1 MPLVEVGGAAGGAV
15 NVMAALM
22 LALYVTSAFGRSRRS
37 VRRSAVVVALLV
49 GLAAVGAAWVIPA
62 GAGVTLWAYISVVFG
77 SFAKVRRRL
86 LFSALALAVFAAL
99 GAGWVLI
106 PSGVFAVLRL
116 WNLLGAGSGEA
127 RCQASFPSK
136 PTSHRPVDLG
146 KQEVDDRVRPD
157 QDNKKEPTLDG
168 YLRDHRLPDDARS
181 LLHEID
187 GRSRAAGQYL
197 QQQGRGN
204 GLDGI
209 EVERIRED
217 YAVGAVRGY
226 LALPTWSAQGQVLSD
241 GKTGSQLLSE
251 QLRLLVHRLE
261 EIQHAAAVN
270 GGAELLTHG
279 KFLRD
284 RFSGGS
290 GDQLRL

>member
-168 YLRDHRLPDDARS
+168 TCETTGCPTTPDRCCTRS
-181 LLHEID
+181 MAGPVRQASTCSSKVGATD
-187 GRSRAAGQYL
+187 STVSRSSGSVRTTRSGR
-197 QQQGRGN
+197 
-204 GLDGI
+204 
-209 EVERIRED
+209 
-217 YAVGAVRGY
+217 YAVIWRCLPGRRRGRCSRT
-226 LALPTWSAQGQVLSD
+226 ARPAPSC
-241 GKTGSQLLSE
+241 
-251 QLRLLVHRLE
+251 
-261 EIQHAAAVN
+261 
-270 GGAELLTHG
+270 
-279 KFLRD
+279 
-284 RFSGGS
+284 
-290 GDQLRL
+290 